1 MIRISYFVVTLLL
14 TLMVGCEPNSIGGSV
29 RVANLSNNDIY
40 QVHLVYG
47 GNSLG
52 FGLLGHNRDRKSV
65 SYATV
70 LGGISFSKKVNE
82 LSIVW
87 NEGINRYST
96 SISVK
101 TFIAQAEGA
110 GSISLLYAGE
120 GEWIIRFY
128 DGPLAS
134 DRVLSEFRVLNAISR
149 PLVVGNWELQEI
161 LVPFPKPLSEV
172 NILSS
177 TLSFSENGKLHELL
191 ELDNSQPK
199 IVLGTYST
207 SNDTVNVQSIDG
219 EQLWR
224 GHLLFRPHD
233 VMQIMRANRSVYVYK
248 KAKNGSKTTSV
259 VRSRRPMRLDHPLFS
274 DDECVK

>member
-1 MIRISYFVVTLLL
+1 MIRIVSFIVTLFL
-14 TLMVGCEPNSIGGSV
+14 TLMVGCKSNSIGGSV
-29 RVANLSNNDIY
+29 RAANLSSKDIY
-40 QVHLVYG
+40 QVHLVCG

-52 FGLLGHNRDRKSV
+52 FGLLGKSEGKSV

-87 NEGINRYST
+87 NEGIDQYST
-96 SISVK
+96 SISIK
-101 TFIAQAEGA
+101 TFKELTKGA

-120 GEWIIRFY
+120 GEWIIRSH
-128 DGPLAS
+128 DGLFAS
-134 DRVLSEFRVLNAISR
+134 DRVLSEFKVIDAIAR

-161 LVPFPKPLSEV
+161 LVPFPKTLLDVS
-172 NILSS
+172 ILSN
-177 TLSFSENGKLHELL
+177 TLSFSENSKCYELL
-191 ELDNSQPK
+191 ELNNSQPK
-199 IVLGTYST
+199 IVRGTYSI

-224 GHLLFRPHD
+224 GNLLFRPHD
-233 VMQIMRANRSVYVYK
+233 VMQIMRADRSVFVYK
-248 KAKNGSKTTSV
+248 KVKCDSETTSM
-259 VRSRRPMRLDHPLFS
+259 VRIRRPMRLDHPLFT